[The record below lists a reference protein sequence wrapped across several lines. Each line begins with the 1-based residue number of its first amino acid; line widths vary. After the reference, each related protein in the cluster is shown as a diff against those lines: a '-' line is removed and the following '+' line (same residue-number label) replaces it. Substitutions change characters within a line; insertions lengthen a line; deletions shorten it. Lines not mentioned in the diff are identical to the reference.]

1 MSTGASA
8 AERERRAAALQG
20 ILAELELDALV
31 LAGADYRGH
40 KGVLRWVADY
50 NLVHR
55 YGFAVAA
62 PEREPGSCCRRTWR
76 WVAAATG
83 ACRCASSATCARA
96 CRRRW
101 RELGPAA
108 SGSGSWGWRRR

>member
-62 PEREPGSCCRRTWR
+62 PEREPWLVLPQNLAMGRRRDWGVPMR
-76 WVAAATG
+76 FA
-83 ACRCASSATCARA
+83 RATCARA

-101 RELGPAA
+101 PSSGGS
-108 SGSGSWGWRRR
+108 SGSGSWGWTR